1 MRVNLT
7 PTVKRTSAS
16 IKITADIRL
25 TTWTEQEEHKVHD
38 YMTVWLWAA
47 PGQAK
52 ATLFNAVENS
62 FPGAQVE
69 NWSTWEPEEDDEF

>member
-1 MRVNLT
+1 MRINLST
-7 PTVKRTSAS
+7 TKRTAS
-16 IKITADIRL
+16 SVKVTADVRL
-25 TTWTEQEEHKVHD
+25 TSWVEQDERKIPD

-52 ATLFNAVENS
+52 ATLFNAVANS

-69 NWSTWEPEEDDEF
+69 NWSTWEPEEDEEF